1 MFVQYILILLL
12 LLNMHKYIR
21 IGIIII
27 FASIIAH
34 LLNIW
39 YSKSIM
45 EGVQNKYNPSNE
57 NLSTKVQTNSGNIQY
72 MEEHIKKIVPLE
84 KHVSDIQANVDK
96 LNQQMGNIKSAQTGR
111 ANKAQKATS
120 KPVTGLH

>member
-1 MFVQYILILLL
+1 
-12 LLNMHKYIR
+12 MHKYIH
-21 IGIIII
+21 IGLIII
-27 FASIIAH
+27 FVSIVVH
-34 LLNIW
+34 QLNIW
-39 YSKSIM
+39 CSKPIM

-57 NLSTKVQTNSGNIQY
+57 NLATKVQTNSGNIQY

-96 LNQQMGNIKSAQTGR
+96 LNQQMANIKSSQTKR
-111 ANKAQKATS
+111 ASDTQKATS

>member
-1 MFVQYILILLL
+1 
-12 LLNMHKYIR
+12 MHKYIR
-21 IGIIII
+21 IGLIIILI
-27 FASIIAH
+27 SVIAH
-34 LLNIW
+34 QLNIW
-39 YSKSIM
+39 CSRPVM
-45 EGVQNKYNPSNE
+45 EGVQNKYNPNNE

-96 LNQQMGNIKSAQTGR
+96 LNQQMANIKSAQTNR

-120 KPVTGLH
+120 KPVTGLHE

>member
-1 MFVQYILILLL
+1 
-12 LLNMHKYIR
+12 MHKYIH
-21 IGIIII
+21 IGLIII
-27 FASIIAH
+27 FVSIIVH
-34 LLNIW
+34 QLNIW
-39 YSKSIM
+39 CSKPIM

-57 NLSTKVQTNSGNIQY
+57 NLATKVQTNSGNIQY

-96 LNQQMGNIKSAQTGR
+96 LNQQMANIKSSQTKR
-111 ANKAQKATS
+111 ANDTQKATS

>member
-1 MFVQYILILLL
+1 
-12 LLNMHKYIR
+12 MHKYIR
-21 IGIIII
+21 IGLIII

-34 LLNIW
+34 QLNIW
-39 YSKSIM
+39 SSKSIV

-72 MEEHIKKIVPLE
+72 MEEHIKKIAPLE
-84 KHVSDIQANVDK
+84 KHVSDIQTNVDK
-96 LNQQMGNIKSAQTGR
+96 LNQQMANIKSTQTGR

>member
-1 MFVQYILILLL
+1 
-12 LLNMHKYIR
+12 MHKYIR
-21 IGIIII
+21 IGLIII

-34 LLNIW
+34 QLNIW

-45 EGVQNKYNPSNE
+45 EGVQNKYNPNNE
-57 NLSTKVQTNSGNIQY
+57 ILSTKVQTNSGNIQY

-96 LNQQMGNIKSAQTGR
+96 LNQQMANIKSAQTGR
-111 ANKAQKATS
+111 ANNAQKATS